1 MTKKIPTFAPSQVSS
16 NQFDEKKYE
25 KKYEVSEQCSGT

>member
-1 MTKKIPTFAPSQVSS
+1 MTKKIVTFAPSQASS
-16 NQFDEKKYE
+16 NQFGKKNME